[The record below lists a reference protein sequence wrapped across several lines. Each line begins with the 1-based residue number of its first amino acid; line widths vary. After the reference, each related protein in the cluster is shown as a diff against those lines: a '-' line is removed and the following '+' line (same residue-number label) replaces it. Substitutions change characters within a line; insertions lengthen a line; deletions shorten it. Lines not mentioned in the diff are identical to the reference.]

1 MKKPTK
7 KPIASR
13 KKAPPPVPE
22 KKQRINQT
30 GRERGKS
37 KGMGEKILKKM
48 EKIISGQLE
57 IYEQIDGNKKLHDS
71 LTKGAN
77 KDKAFKEFLKDLNAN
92 LKKYFDLQAV
102 KMRIQA
108 DRENTAA
115 GLLPN
120 GQKPVTN
127 VFIIKGLY
135 DEKALGADTIDV
147 TPGEK
152 KVPAFQ
158 VKGLE
163 G

>member
-1 MKKPTK
+1 MKKSTLKKAIAQAAVPTK
-7 KPIASR
+7 PKRA
-13 KKAPPPVPE
+13 
-22 KKQRINQT
+22 NQT

-57 IYEQIDGNKKLHDS
+57 IYEQIDGKKKLHDS

-102 KMRIQA
+102 KMRIEA

-135 DEKALGADTIDV
+135 DEKALGKDNTIDV